1 MRSKVRNNPCHRLG
15 SAALITFFS
24 DRAHSISWLV
34 AASLRGLPF
43 SPLPQG
49 QRGPTAG
56 PALTPA
62 LHRAGHQGAL
72 HGSPAFYREW
82 AEVDTRNRGLALE
95 EKLNGR
101 PGWQRTQSQWRG
113 RWAEREWGGEQAGGL
128 GATELQV
135 WMGTVPSALEGIPP
149 CRTPTPTQRLS
160 PLSGLLTTS
169 LHSVMGR
176 PPFVQVL
183 GFKG

>member
-1 MRSKVRNNPCHRLG
+1 M
-15 SAALITFFS
+15 
-24 DRAHSISWLV
+24 
-34 AASLRGLPF
+34 
-43 SPLPQG
+43 
-49 QRGPTAG
+49 
-56 PALTPA
+56 
-62 LHRAGHQGAL
+62 

-149 CRTPTPTQRLS
+149 CRTPTP
-160 PLSGLLTTS
+160 PLSEAVSAVRCPHHLTALRDGKAPICS
-169 LHSVMGR
+169 GPR
-176 PPFVQVL
+176 F
-183 GFKG
+183 

>member
-49 QRGPTAG
+49 QRGRTAG

-101 PGWQRTQSQWRG
+101 PGWQRTQPQWRG

-149 CRTPTPTQRLS
+149 CRTPTPPLRGCLRCPVSS
-160 PLSGLLTTS
+160 PPHCT
-169 LHSVMGR
+169 
-176 PPFVQVL
+176 P
-183 GFKG
+183 

>member
-15 SAALITFFS
+15 NATLITFFS

-49 QRGPTAG
+49 QRGRTAG

-149 CRTPTPTQRLS
+149 CRTPTP
-160 PLSGLLTTS
+160 PLSEAVSAVRSPHHLTALRDGKAPICS
-169 LHSVMGR
+169 GPR
-176 PPFVQVL
+176 F
-183 GFKG
+183 